1 MLIKILRLLFVLFLI
16 YTWAYIL
23 QWIIG
28 LCISIYRLAE
38 ASQRKKMVRWAVPDE
53 LAKENAV
60 SVIIAAYN
68 EEACVIDTVESILS
82 EDYPNLEIIL
92 VDDGSTDHTAQK
104 VIDHYGLEC
113 SRCLKA
119 KAPHSTKKWNIMNN
133 HSIPVG

>member
-92 VDDGSTDHTAQK
+92 VDDGPYRTE
-104 VIDHYGLEC
+104 G
-113 SRCLKA
+113 
-119 KAPHSTKKWNIMNN
+119 N
-133 HSIPVG
+133 